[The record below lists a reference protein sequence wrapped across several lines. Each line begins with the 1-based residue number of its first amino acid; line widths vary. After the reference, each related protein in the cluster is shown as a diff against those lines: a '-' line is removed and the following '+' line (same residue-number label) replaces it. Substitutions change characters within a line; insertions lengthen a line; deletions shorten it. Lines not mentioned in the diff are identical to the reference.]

1 MKRSISF
8 LLFLCITCSFLLAQ
22 TDPENKKDKEE
33 KALQTETKGSS
44 FIDLEE
50 GKPIENQLNRFSRSY
65 RFEEA
70 KGDTYDTLLQNVRNY
85 RSDDVPRFSPKYY
98 EQKLYD
104 LPTVIPMDYN
114 QYVARYIEVYAVKR
128 RDQVARMMG
137 LGRVYFPIFEEY
149 LDKENLPME
158 LKYLPVVESA
168 LNPHARSRVGATG
181 LWQFMLYTGKQYGLK
196 VNSFV
201 DERRDPTKATIAA
214 TKYLK
219 DAYNEF
225 GDWLL
230 AIASYNCGIGNVRKA
245 IRRSGGK
252 RNFWEIRAWLPRET
266 RGYVPAFIAAT
277 YVFEH
282 SAEHNIYP
290 VYVDFSLHQDTLHLN
305 RLDITLNEISTL
317 TGEDLNTLQ
326 IMNPELKLDRI
337 PYTSD
342 AYMLRA
348 TPKVANY
355 FASNERSI
363 REKYGKKRDQYIP
376 KVASKSSSAAS
387 KYVNPQP
394 PKGKTLVYYT
404 VRTGD
409 VVGSIAEKYHVSA
422 RQIAYWN
429 NLYRYRI
436 KVGQRLKIYSSKS
449 VAEQAGARPAKRKTS
464 GATASYSKNA
474 SYHTVRSGDTL
485 WGISNRYNVSIESL
499 KNLNSGIGRNLKI
512 GQKVRIR

>member
-1 MKRSISF
+1 M
-8 LLFLCITCSFLLAQ
+8 
-22 TDPENKKDKEE
+22 
-33 KALQTETKGSS
+33 
-44 FIDLEE
+44 EE

-65 RFEEA
+65 RFKEA
-70 KGDTYDTLLQNVRNY
+70 KGETYDTILQNVKNY

-128 RDQVARMMG
+128 REQVARMMG

-149 LDKENLPME
+149 LDKENMPME

-305 RLDITLNEISTL
+305 KLDITLNEISTM

-337 PYTSD
+337 PYTSTP
-342 AYMLRA
+342 YMLRA

-363 REKYGKKRDQYIP
+363 RQKYGKKRDQYIP
-376 KVASKSSSAAS
+376 KVASKNSTAAS

-409 VVGSIAEKYHVSA
+409 VVGSIAEKYQVSA
-422 RQIAYWN
+422 RQISYWN

-436 KVGQRLKIYSSKS
+436 KVGQRLKIYASKS
-449 VAEQAGARPAKRKTS
+449 VAEQAGARPAKRRTS

>member
-1 MKRSISF
+1 
-8 LLFLCITCSFLLAQ
+8 
-22 TDPENKKDKEE
+22 
-33 KALQTETKGSS
+33 KGE
-44 FIDLEE
+44 L
-50 GKPIENQLNRFSRSY
+50 
-65 RFEEA
+65 
-70 KGDTYDTLLQNVRNY
+70 YDTLLQNVKNY
-85 RSDDVPRFSPKYY
+85 RSDEVPKFSSTHY
-98 EQKLYD
+98 QDKLYD
-104 LPTVIPMDYN
+104 LPTIIPMDYN
-114 QYVARYIEVYAVKR
+114 VYVQRFIDVYAVR
-128 RDQVARMMG
+128 RREQVGRMMG

-149 LDKENLPME
+149 LDKENMPLE

-201 DERRDPTKATIAA
+201 DERRDPTKSTIAA
-214 TKYLK
+214 IKYLK

-230 AIASYNCGIGNVRKA
+230 AIASYNCGMGNVKKA

-252 RNFWEIRAWLPRET
+252 QNFWEIRAWLPRET

-282 SAEHNIYP
+282 AAEHNIYP
-290 VYVDFSLHQDTLHLN
+290 VYVDFSLHQDTLHLS
-305 RLDITLNEISTL
+305 RFDITQKANPTK
-317 TGEDLNTLQ
+317 TGEELNTLQ

-337 PYTSD
+337 PYTSTP
-342 AYMLRA
+342 YMLRA
-348 TPKVANY
+348 TPKVSNY

-363 REKYGKKRDQYIP
+363 RSKYGKKRDQYIP

-409 VVGSIAEKYHVSA
+409 VVGSIAEKYQVSA
-422 RQIAYWN
+422 RQISYWN

-436 KVGQRLKIYSSKS
+436 KVGQKLKIYTTKKI
-449 VAEQAGARPAKRKTS
+449 AQQAGARPANKRPSTAS
-464 GATASYSKNA
+464 ATASYSKNA
-474 SYHTVRSGDTL
+474 RYHTVSSGDTL
-485 WGISNRYNVSIESL
+485 WGISNRYSVSVENL
-499 KNLNSGIGRNLKI
+499 KNLNSGVSSKLKI
-512 GQKVRIR
+512 GQKIRIR